1 MGSVELKIQ
10 LSLSVAIA
18 YAIYYQINSCHL
30 QPLKINRRLV
40 ICLSLSGTDA
50 QQPQRIM
57 KQANN
62 TTLLTVNDTLKRF
75 ILKRCM
81 IKKFVKL
88 NAGLL

>member
-1 MGSVELKIQ
+1 MQ
-10 LSLSVAIA
+10 LQNALH
-18 YAIYYQINSCHL
+18 YQINSWHL
-30 QPLKINRRLV
+30 QPLKLNRRLV
-40 ICLSLSGTDA
+40 ICISLSGTDA

-75 ILKRCM
+75 IIKRCM
-81 IKKFVKL
+81 IKTNVKL